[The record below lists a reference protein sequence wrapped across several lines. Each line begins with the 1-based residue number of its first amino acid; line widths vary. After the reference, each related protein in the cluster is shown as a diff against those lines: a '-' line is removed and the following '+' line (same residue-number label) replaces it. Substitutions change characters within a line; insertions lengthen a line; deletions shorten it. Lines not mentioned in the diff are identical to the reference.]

1 MVLTYAI
8 LAKGT
13 PIYELVSSA
22 YQVTLVGSFIP
33 LTAGLYWKKA
43 TTQGAVWSIVLGI
56 SLWALVSFSSSIPGF
71 AGLDSV
77 IPSQLSGLFGAV
89 LGMVAGSLGP
99 QWIGNRCHI
108 NLEHIGDLEH
118 KHV

>member
-1 MVLTYAI
+1 
-8 LAKGT
+8 

-43 TTQGAVWSIVLGI
+43 TTQGAVWSIILGI
-56 SLWALVSFSSSIPGF
+56 GLWAIVSFSSSIPGL
-71 AGLDSV
+71 AGLDLV

-89 LGMVAGSLGP
+89 LGMVVGSLGP
-99 QWIGNRCHI
+99 QWIENRCHI